1 MNLDLSDFQI
11 KKLVKAYKN
20 KIDLVIQ
27 LKHTQIGNG
36 KNKFNF
42 TDRQNNKL
50 SKAKKDKKGVRLK
63 ITKSQFGDK
72 DKVGG
77 FLPLIIA
84 GIGAL
89 SALAGGASAI
99 ANTVIDAKDKKL
111 KWDETERHNK
121 MIEENVRNIKTLQ
134 IGSNLKKNKIK
145 NKKKK

>member
-1 MNLDLSDFQI
+1 MNLDLNDSQV
-11 KKLVKAYKN
+11 KKLVKAYEK
-20 KIDLVIQ
+20 KIDVVIQ

-36 KNKFNF
+36 KNKFNL

-50 SKAKKDKKGVRLK
+50 AKAKKDKKGVRLK
-63 ITKSQFGDK
+63 ITKSQFGNK

-89 SALAGGASAI
+89 STLAGGGSAI

-111 KWDETERHNK
+111 KRDETERHNK
-121 MIEENVRNIKTLQ
+121 AMEENVKNIKTLQ
-134 IGSNLKKNKIK
+134 IGSGL
-145 NKKKK
+145 KKKKEKLSH

>member
-1 MNLDLSDFQI
+1 MDLDLNDSQI

-20 KIDLVIQ
+20 KIDVVIQ
-27 LKHTQIGNG
+27 LKHAQIGNG
-36 KNKFNF
+36 KNKFNL

-50 SKAKKDKKGVRLK
+50 TKAKKDKKGVRLK
-63 ITKSQFGDK
+63 ITKTQFGNK

-111 KWDETERHNK
+111 KRDETERHNK
-121 MIEENVRNIKTLQ
+121 IMEENVKKIKTLQ
-134 IGSNLKKNKIK
+134 IGSGLKK